1 MWQSQ
6 VESNL
11 TPLHNWLLCSKHYSE
26 ERLLRLLDAAHDAYL
41 CTHATIFTLKQS

>member
-11 TPLHNWLLCSKHYSE
+11 TPLHNWLLCSKHCSE
-26 ERLLRLLDAAHDAYL
+26 ELLLRLLDATHGAYY
-41 CTHATIFTLKQS
+41 TRYNFHFKQS